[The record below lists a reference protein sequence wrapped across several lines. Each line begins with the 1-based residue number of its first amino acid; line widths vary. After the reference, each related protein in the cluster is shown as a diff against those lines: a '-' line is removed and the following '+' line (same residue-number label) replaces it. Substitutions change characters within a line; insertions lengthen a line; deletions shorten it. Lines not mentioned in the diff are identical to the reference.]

1 MFDGGVCANTLQHF
15 RPDGPQ
21 QNAVS
26 ELLRVTADRGT
37 VSVSAHHFSADKQ
50 KAGWIK
56 EGKPGQAG
64 IDYIFRFSCAEL
76 EALLPGAIVKA
87 VGYYGLAR
95 LPLIGGR
102 LQATWA
108 RLFGRISAR
117 LGYGHMLNAVVRK
130 GRR

>member
-1 MFDGGVCANTLQHF
+1 MTVDQ
-15 RPDGPQ
+15 
-21 QNAVS
+21 
-26 ELLRVTADRGT
+26 GT
-37 VSVSAHHFSADKQ
+37 VSVSAHHFSVDKQ

-76 EALLPGAIVKA
+76 EALLPGAIVRA

-95 LPLIGGR
+95 LPLIGRR
-102 LQATWA
+102 LQDVWTK
-108 RLFGRISAR
+108 LFAGIAGRW
-117 LGYGHMLNAVVRK
+117 GYGHMLNAVVWK